1 MKTIILLGR
10 AGYQIIITILART
23 RLVGYLSYPAR
34 PRCTQI
40 CVYPRA
46 FMTLRVAQ
54 FSLKI
59 AYLSFS
65 MGPRGPR
72 TYGLRPRLYGSW
84 LNIFFLRSYG
94 LMPRAQTPNC
104 GFLVTIILT
113 LCWILLSHYY
123 AQNYAGKDGHS

>member
-1 MKTIILLGR
+1 MKTIILLGL

-40 CVYPRA
+40 CVYPSA

-59 AYLSFS
+59 ADLFFS
-65 MGPRGPR
+65 MEPRGSR
-72 TYGLRPRLYGSW
+72 TYCLRPRLYGSW

-94 LMPRAQTPNC
+94 LLPRAQNPNC
-104 GFLVTIILT
+104 RFF
-113 LCWILLSHYY
+113 SHYY
-123 AQNYAGKDGHS
+123 SDIMLDSIVSLLCSNLCRQRRP